1 MATRHPYVIS
11 NGALN
16 GTITHLRSSFP
27 DTVTPATLKKLG
39 FAPGSERL
47 IINTLKFLGII
58 DDDGSG
64 IEAAKETFLLDDEAF
79 QQGFRA
85 LVRSSYA
92 GLFDLHKDGAWQLQ
106 RDSLVQFF
114 RTNDKTT
121 AIVGQRQAKTF
132 LLLCQISGYGELKT
146 THTPRRAKATAAKG
160 QVANNAKVA
169 AAAPSTLNEMP
180 PTMPRV
186 GLTVRIEL
194 NLPANGTQGT
204 YDRIFKSIRENLI
217 DG

>member
-11 NGALN
+11 NGALS

-27 DTVTPATLKKLG
+27 DTVTSATLKKLG
-39 FAPGSERL
+39 FAPGSESR
-47 IINTLKFLGII
+47 IINTLKFLGIV

-64 IEAAKETFLLDDEAF
+64 IEAAKETFLLDDAAF

-92 GLFDLHKDGAWQLQ
+92 DLFDLHKDGAWELQ

-132 LLLCQISGYGELKT
+132 MLLCRLSGSGEQKVDQ
-146 THTPRRAKATAAKG
+146 PRKKVTSIKASAAKQPAQG
-160 QVANNAKVA
+160 VVAPAVDLTR
-169 AAAPSTLNEMP
+169 PSLD
-180 PTMPRV
+180 V

-194 NLPANGTQGT
+194 NLPASESQET
-204 YDRIFKSIRENLI
+204 YDRIFKSIRENLL